1 MNYKLSSAVIGI
13 LCFSREPYYVPPSQ
27 SPFCPQ
33 VWSRVWCKCSHL
45 LNPVP
50 GALSS
55 LLSSEQRAPS
65 SLLSGLGPALRISF
79 LMSSLPAP
87 LGLGVLASSSL
98 SLSGLGY
105 QFSFV
110 FCPKINTDYFMF
122 NSGPRDSSMNLDQW
136 LCLYRVTH
144 MHTRQRDKQNHGQI
158 LVVASTS

>member
-98 SLSGLGY
+98 SLRTWLPVLLCVLPKDQHRLFHVQFWPSGLQHELGPMALPLQSNPYAY
-105 QFSFV
+105 QA
-110 FCPKINTDYFMF
+110 T
-122 NSGPRDSSMNLDQW
+122 
-136 LCLYRVTH
+136 
-144 MHTRQRDKQNHGQI
+144 
-158 LVVASTS
+158 